1 MKRFFASSLK
11 VKIGVAILSLVLFNI
26 FAVSIGVAFFRD
38 KFHFLANKSEK
49 VVMSDLLFIEGGV
62 VFAVGAL
69 VASGASNLRMETPS
83 SLYADPDGHAK
94 FLRESRRKQFSFG
107 IVLMIVGVCLIGLSI
122 AVSLI

>member
-1 MKRFFASSLK
+1 MNPFFASNLK

-69 VASGASNLRMETPS
+69 VASGSSNLRMETPS
-83 SLYADPDGHAK
+83 SLYADPNNHEDYSKGK
-94 FLRESRRKQFSFG
+94 L
-107 IVLMIVGVCLIGLSI
+107 LSPR
-122 AVSLI
+122 LP